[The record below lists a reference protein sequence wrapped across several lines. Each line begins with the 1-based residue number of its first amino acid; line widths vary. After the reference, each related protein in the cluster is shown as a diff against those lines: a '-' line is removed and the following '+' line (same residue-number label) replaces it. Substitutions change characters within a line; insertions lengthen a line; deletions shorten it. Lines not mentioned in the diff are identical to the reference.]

1 MSNLLA
7 SGLIAALAATMALA
21 SPEGSAQTAPVAAP
35 ALVQISPI
43 SGVPMDALPRSG
55 ECRIW
60 YDDLPADKQP
70 ASMEC
75 EHAHWLARSWGGR
88 VINREAQLAV
98 YQGRND
104 FSGVPAGEL
113 PRAGWCRAWV
123 AGVSVDAQP
132 AESDCLIARRAA
144 AELGGRV
151 LFMPL

>member
-1 MSNLLA
+1 MA
-7 SGLIAALAATMALA
+7 KLIAALAASIALLTSSVGA
-21 SPEGSAQTAPVAAP
+21 AQTAPVAASAMAAAP
-35 ALVQISPI
+35 QISPI
-43 SGVPMDALPRSG
+43 AGVPAEALPRSG

-60 YDDLPADKQP
+60 YDGLPVAKQP

-88 VINREAQLAV
+88 VISREAELAA

-104 FSGVPAGEL
+104 FSGVPASEL
-113 PRAGWCRAWV
+113 PRAGWCRAWI
-123 AGVSVDAQP
+123 AGAALHAQP
-132 AESDCLIARRAA
+132 AESDCLAARRIA

>member
-1 MSNLLA
+1 MPSIFTA
-7 SGLIAALAATMALA
+7 FAALAASITLA
-21 SPEGSAQTAPVAAP
+21 AASVGAAQTAPVFAAS
-35 ALVQISPI
+35 ASEVSPI
-43 SGVPMDALPRSG
+43 SGVPMEALPRTG

-88 VINREAQLAV
+88 VISREAELAA

-104 FSGVPAGEL
+104 FSGVPVSEL
-113 PRAGWCRAWV
+113 PRRGWCRAWV
-123 AGVSVDAQP
+123 DGASIDAQP
-132 AESDCLIARRAA
+132 TESDCLIARRAA